1 MNHCE
6 TCRLGRYHPAQVPYL
21 CWLDGQ
27 IVLVSNA
34 PAEVCD
40 ICGETIFDDGFEQF
54 MHVLIEHGT
63 VTGKQNTANHQRLP
77 SAIGL
82 DWQRTRRST

>member
-6 TCRLGRYHPAQVPYL
+6 TCRLGRYHQAQVPYL
-21 CWLDGQ
+21 SWFEGQ

-40 ICGETIFDDGFEQF
+40 ICGETIFDGGFEQF

-63 VTGKQNTANHQRLP
+63 LADKQNAANHQRLP
-77 SAIGL
+77 SAVGL